1 MLKVLSIVNP
11 MSDDDKDE
19 LCEGESVLTQSKD
32 E

>member
-11 MSDDDKDE
+11 MSDDDKWK
-19 LCEGESVLTQSKD
+19 CEGESVLTQSKD